1 MKARYAQL
9 KGLLLVMPSNELE
22 ILATLWVRNAFIGS
36 PLTPYHDFGHLH
48 YGEKFP
54 NNHPL
59 LFCTSPSDPPSA
71 ISAPRK
77 TLPAFPVTS
86 YT

>member
-1 MKARYAQL
+1 MKARHAQL
-9 KGLLLVMPSNELE
+9 KGLLLVMPSSELA
-22 ILATLWVRNAFIGS
+22 ILAIGS